1 MPRHGDRTGKRDD
14 VSDLV
19 RDELAVVAGQAFFAS
34 WSGGKDGYLALQRA
48 VAGGGRLGA
57 LLTMTEPDGRRTKSH
72 ALPLALVRR
81 QAAALGVPL
90 VVRGASWDDYEA
102 AFLDALAE
110 LRNEHGLSVGVF
122 GDIDL
127 QPHRDWVERVC
138 REAGLRACLP
148 LWLEPRRALLDELF
162 RAGVEATIVTVNT
175 ERLDERFLG
184 RRLDA
189 ALVPELEAAG
199 VDACGEEGEFHTV
212 VTRAPLFAA
221 PVALAWQGIVAV
233 DQYRFVAI
241 ADEPA
246 SLATPPAPSTAATT
260 PAPPAPDVPR

>member
-1 MPRHGDRTGKRDD
+1 MSA
-14 VSDLV
+14 VV
-19 RDELAVVAGQAFFAS
+19 RDELDVVAGRGFFTS
-34 WSGGKDGYLALQRA
+34 WSGGKDSYLALQRA

-72 ALPLALVRR
+72 ALPVSLIRR

-102 AFLDALAE
+102 AFLDGLAE
-110 LRNEHGLSVGVF
+110 VRDDHGLGVGVF

-138 REAGLRACLP
+138 EQAGLHACLP
-148 LWLEPRRALLDELF
+148 LWLEPRRALLDELLA
-162 RAGVEATIVTVNT
+162 AGVGATIVAVNT

-212 VTRAPLFAA
+212 VTQAPLYAA
-221 PVALAWQGIVAV
+221 PVALVWRGTVAI
-233 DQYRFVAI
+233 DQYRFVDI

-246 SLATPPAPSTAATT
+246 PAA
-260 PAPPAPDVPR
+260 PANLRR

>member
-1 MPRHGDRTGKRDD
+1 

-19 RDELAVVAGQAFFAS
+19 RNELALVAGRDFFSS

-72 ALPLALVRR
+72 ALPLSLVRR

-90 VVRGASWDDYEA
+90 VTRGASWDDYEA
-102 AFLDALAE
+102 AFLDGLAE
-110 LRNEHGLSVGVF
+110 LRDEHGLSVGVF

-138 REAGLRACLP
+138 GEAGLRACLP

-162 RAGVEATIVTVNT
+162 AAGVGATIVAVNT
-175 ERLDERFLG
+175 DRLDERFLG

-212 VTRAPLFAA
+212 VTEAPLYAA
-221 PVALAWQGIVAV
+221 PVALDRQGTVAI
-233 DQYRFVAI
+233 DQYRFVDVV
-241 ADEPA
+241 DEPA
-246 SLATPPAPSTAATT
+246 PA
-260 PAPPAPDVPR
+260 APDLSR

>member
-1 MPRHGDRTGKRDD
+1 MSGAGRN
-14 VSDLV
+14 
-19 RDELAVVAGQAFFAS
+19 ELDAVAGRPFFAS
-34 WSGGKDGYLALQRA
+34 WSGGKDSYLALQRA

-57 LLTMTEPDGRRTKSH
+57 LLTMTEADGRRSKSH
-72 ALPLALVRR
+72 ALPISLLRR

-90 VVRGASWDDYEA
+90 VLRGASWDDYEA
-102 AFLDALAE
+102 AFLDGLAE
-110 LRNEHGLSVGVF
+110 LRDEHALDVGVF

-138 REAGLRACLP
+138 GEAGLRACLP
-148 LWLEPRRALLDELF
+148 LWLAPRRALLDELF
-162 RAGVEATIVTVNT
+162 ESGVSATIVVVDT

-212 VTRAPLFAA
+212 VTDAPLFAA
-221 PVALAWQGIVAV
+221 PVALTARGTVAI
-233 DQYRFVAI
+233 DQYRFVDVV
-241 ADEPA
+241 DEPA
-246 SLATPPAPSTAATT
+246 PAG
-260 PAPPAPDVPR
+260 PAHSPR

>member
-1 MPRHGDRTGKRDD
+1 VNDP
-14 VSDLV
+14 V
-19 RDELAVVAGQAFFAS
+19 RDELAVVAGRDFFAS

-72 ALPLALVRR
+72 ALPLSLVRR
-81 QAAALGVPL
+81 QAAALGAPL

-110 LRNEHGLSVGVF
+110 LRDDHGLGVGVF

-138 REAGLRACLP
+138 GEAGLRACLP
-148 LWLEPRRALLDELF
+148 LWLEPRRTLLDELF
-162 RAGVEATIVTVNT
+162 AAGVGATIVAVNT
-175 ERLDERFLG
+175 DRLDERFLG

-212 VTRAPLFAA
+212 VTEAPLYAA
-221 PVALAWQGIVAV
+221 PVALAWRGTVAI
-233 DQYRFVAI
+233 DQYRFVDVV
-241 ADEPA
+241 DEPA
-246 SLATPPAPSTAATT
+246 PA
-260 PAPPAPDVPR
+260 APPASDLSR

>member
-1 MPRHGDRTGKRDD
+1 M
-14 VSDLV
+14 SAL
-19 RDELAVVAGQAFFAS
+19 RDELAVVTGRPFFAS
-34 WSGGKDGYLALQRA
+34 WSGGKDGYLAIQRA
-48 VAGGGRLGA
+48 VAGGGRLAA
-57 LLTMTEPDGRRTKSH
+57 LLTMTESDGRRTKSH
-72 ALPLALVRR
+72 ALPVSLVRR

-90 VVRGASWDDYEA
+90 VLRGASWDDYEA

-110 LRNEHGLSVGVF
+110 LRDEHHLGVGVF

-138 REAGLRACLP
+138 GEAGLRACLP
-148 LWLEPRRALLDELF
+148 LWLGSRRALLDELF
-162 RAGVEATIVTVNT
+162 AAGVVATIVAVNG

-212 VTRAPLFAA
+212 VTEAPLFAA
-221 PVALAWQGIVAV
+221 PVPLTCGGTVAI
-233 DQYRFVAI
+233 DQYRFVEV
-241 ADEPA
+241 ADEP
-246 SLATPPAPSTAATT
+246 SPVTPSPSA
-260 PAPPAPDVPR
+260 DPRAQK